1 MDMTGGRCR
10 VLLADDTS
18 EIRLLLRLA
27 LEMDGRFE
35 IIGEAE
41 DGVQAL
47 QLAQAH
53 LPDAVV
59 LDLAMPVMDGLAA
72 LPGIRQAAPS
82 AKILV
87 LTGFDAGSL
96 KQEALDAGA
105 DAFLEKGEA
114 TRSIVKMLEGLCV
127 ASAS

>member
-1 MDMTGGRCR
+1 MMGNRCR

-41 DGVQAL
+41 DGVEAL
-47 QLAQAH
+47 KLTLEH
-53 LPDAVV
+53 SPDAVV

-72 LPGIRQAAPS
+72 LPGIKQAAPG

-114 TRSIVKMLEGLCV
+114 TKSIVKLLEELCV
-127 ASAS
+127 AAA

>member
-1 MDMTGGRCR
+1 MNGSRCR

-35 IIGEAE
+35 VIGEAE
-41 DGVQAL
+41 DGQEAL
-47 QLAQAH
+47 QLAQEH
-53 LPDAVV
+53 SPDAVV
-59 LDLAMPVMDGLAA
+59 LDLAMPIMDGLSA
-72 LPGIRQAAPS
+72 LPGIKLAAPR

-96 KQEALDAGA
+96 KQDALDAGA

-114 TRSIVKMLEGLCV
+114 TKSIVKLLEDLCV
-127 ASAS
+127 AAAS